1 MTDSPKGKPCPVCS
15 EPMSSLAS
23 QFIRMCTG
31 CPHTEAWNLEKDQAP
46 LITESR
52 DRGLQS

>member
-1 MTDSPKGKPCPVCS
+1 MDSAKGKRCPECG

-31 CPHTEAWNLEKDQAP
+31 CPHTEAWNLEKDQKP
-46 LITESR
+46 LLTDSR